1 MSIGPLEIAIIVLLF
16 VLLFGAKKLP
26 DAARSIGRSARIFK
40 SEIKEMSNDDERHEA
55 QQRQIHAPAP
65 VQQPNIAQPG
75 VAQPQAQQLPQQQQ
89 PNQR

>member
-1 MSIGPLEIAIIVLLF
+1 MSIGPFEIAIIVLLF

-55 QQRQIHAPAP
+55 QQRQIDAPAP
-65 VQQPNIAQPG
+65 TQQPYSAQPG
-75 VAQPQAQQLPQQQQ
+75 VTQPQGQQLPQQKQ
-89 PNQR
+89 PNQP